1 MAFCLYSQAGLAA
14 SWLYA
19 SMNLVSILQKART
32 GVMIENE
39 TRKLM
44 KILHLTPDDIYHV
57 FCLALC
63 LTCVDGQMSDKEG
76 ETLTRLGFG
85 LGLGPEDISALADNA
100 QDAIRDT
107 SVSDVIAFSLANLKA
122 KLQPDQLRG
131 VKQILRHLAAAD
143 RTVHPEEKALLEL
156 INEIW
161 QE

>member
-1 MAFCLYSQAGLAA
+1 ML
-14 SWLYA
+14 
-19 SMNLVSILQKART
+19 
-32 GVMIENE
+32 ENE

-85 LGLGPEDISALADNA
+85 LGLGPQDITALADNA
-100 QDAIRDT
+100 QEAIRDT
-107 SVSDVIAFSLANLKA
+107 SVPDVIAFSLANLKA
-122 KLQPDQLRG
+122 KLNPDQLRG
-131 VKQILRHLAAAD
+131 VKQILRYVAGAD
-143 RTVHPEEKALLEL
+143 RKIHPEEKVLLDL

-161 QE
+161 QD